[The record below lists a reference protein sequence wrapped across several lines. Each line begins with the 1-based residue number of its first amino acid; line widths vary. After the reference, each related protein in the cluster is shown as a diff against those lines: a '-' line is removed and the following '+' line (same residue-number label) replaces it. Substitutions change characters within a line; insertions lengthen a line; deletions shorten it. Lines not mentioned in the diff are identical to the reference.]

1 MYAWSFMQSYFKHQL
16 EQLED
21 EEASLKGREE
31 GLNYLLS
38 LQPEIGVTYRDE
50 LKQVRHERMRINAF
64 RYV

>member
-50 LKQVRHERMRINAF
+50 LKQVRH
-64 RYV
+64 